1 MRIDRKAHT
10 NSLRRLM
17 PTPCREAGALFIVA
31 VDPIA
36 LGLFEP
42 PGSCGADIVVAD
54 GQGLGLP
61 PSFGG
66 PSLGIFSARKDLVRR
81 LPGRLVGETTD
92 TEGRR
97 GYVLTLATR
106 EQHIRR
112 AKATSNIC
120 TNSALGA
127 LAASVY
133 LATLGKQGLRRVAEL
148 CYHKS
153 HYAAAQIVTLPN
165 VTINPQAPSKPF
177 FKEFVAQLPRPVR
190 QVNEILLN
198 DFGIVGGYDLGEVFE
213 GHSCHAL
220 IAVTETV
227 TKADIDRLVDGLRA
241 AIR

>member
-1 MRIDRKAHT
+1 
-10 NSLRRLM
+10 
-17 PTPCREAGALFIVA
+17 
-31 VDPIA
+31 
-36 LGLFEP
+36 
-42 PGSCGADIVVAD
+42 
-54 GQGLGLP
+54 LP

-66 PSLGIFSARKDLVRR
+66 PSLGIFAARKDLVRR

-92 TEGRR
+92 AEGRR

-120 TNSALGA
+120 TNAALGA

-133 LATLGKQGLRRVAEL
+133 LATLGKRGLRCVAEL

-153 HYAAAQIVTLPN
+153 HYAAAQIATLAN
-165 VTINPQAPSKPF
+165 VTVNPQAPSKPF
-177 FKEFVAQLPRPVR
+177 LKEFVVQLPRPVR

-198 DFGIVGGYDLGEVFE
+198 DFGIVGGFDLGEVFVD
-213 GHSCHAL
+213 HSCHAL
-220 IAVTETV
+220 IAVMETV
-227 TKADIDRLVDGLRA
+227 TKVDIDRLVAGLGA